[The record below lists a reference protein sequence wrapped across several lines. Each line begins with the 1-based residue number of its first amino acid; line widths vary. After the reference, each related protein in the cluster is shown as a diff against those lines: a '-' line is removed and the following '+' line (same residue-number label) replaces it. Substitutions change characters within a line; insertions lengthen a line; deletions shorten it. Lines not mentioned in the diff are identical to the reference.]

1 MSLFVDWITISQR
14 HPGRLNPETGEVEPA
29 LPLVDDGIV
38 GKFGR
43 GDDGEYSEMPDWAS
57 QSAKSV
63 KGSFS
68 TLIRIKC
75 DGFRVTLSGNVGRLD
90 RPDNLFNLSFD
101 ATIQRCNQIL
111 ARFGLPPFT
120 AGERLVNPNPSAYDV
135 KHGLFEYW
143 TGATVSM
150 LHMTQ
155 NFLTGSEANA
165 QTTIDWLATQSLS
178 RVKRGR
184 AGETTVNFGDNG
196 GRKKLVAYI
205 KWAEMLAHPHGR
217 KREEIEQDPVY
228 QYCRQE
234 GVVRLELKAGRLLLR
249 DNHLR
254 FLGDITMEKLTE
266 LYEAEVIPLVGR
278 VKTDVTRLELE
289 HLPASVRVTA
299 AAYLRGENVRAL
311 MSRRTFYR
319 HASQLREYGLDI
331 AEPLPTLTKF
341 ASVIN
346 VIQIKP
352 LQCPEWYW
360 DHQRRM
366 TMSAIQGD
374 AVESVQLVANG
385 APAPAAGA
393 GCAAPLPVAG
403 RLQEN
408 PSCQFAPSPIR
419 TDQSSSPR
427 PSLMAVPDM
436 Y

>member
-1 MSLFVDWITISQR
+1 MSVFVDWITISQR
-14 HPGRLNPETGEVEPA
+14 HAGRLDPETGVVEPA
-29 LPLVDDGIV
+29 LPLVDEGII

-43 GDDGEYSEMPDWAS
+43 GDDGEYCDSAEWAC
-57 QSAKSV
+57 QSAKRV
-63 KGSFS
+63 RGSFETTIIVKS
-68 TLIRIKC
+68 
-75 DGFRVTLSGNVGRLD
+75 DGFTVSLSGNIGRLD
-90 RPDNLFNLSFD
+90 RADNLFNLSFD

-143 TGATVSM
+143 TGASISRLDLTRNYV
-150 LHMTQ
+150 
-155 NFLTGSEANA
+155 TGSAANA
-165 QTTIDWLATQSLS
+165 QTMIDWLSTQSVS

-196 GRKKLVAYI
+196 SRKKLVAYI
-205 KWAEMLAHPHGR
+205 KHAEMLAHPHGR

-228 QYCRQE
+228 QHCQRE

-249 DNHLR
+249 DNLLR

-266 LYEAEVIPLVGR
+266 LYDAEVIPLVGR

-331 AEPLPTLTKF
+331 AEPLPTVSKF

-346 VIQIKP
+346 VIQIQP
-352 LQCPEWYW
+352 MECPDWYW
-360 DHQRRM
+360 HHQRKM
-366 TMSAIQGD
+366 QLSVIENSTDIQ
-374 AVESVQLVANG
+374 QVA
-385 APAPAAGA
+385 
-393 GCAAPLPVAG
+393 
-403 RLQEN
+403 
-408 PSCQFAPSPIR
+408 
-419 TDQSSSPR
+419 
-427 PSLMAVPDM
+427 
-436 Y
+436 